1 MLVERPEREWKKERD
16 HREREKKERDIEGW
30 GKAVKES
37 TVPASIPVSLFNGL
51 LHVGKPFS
59 LYTS

>member
-1 MLVERPEREWKKERD
+1 MLVERPERERKKRETT
-16 HREREKKERDIEGW
+16 EREKKERDIEGW

-37 TVPASIPVSLFNGL
+37 AVPASIPVSLFNGL